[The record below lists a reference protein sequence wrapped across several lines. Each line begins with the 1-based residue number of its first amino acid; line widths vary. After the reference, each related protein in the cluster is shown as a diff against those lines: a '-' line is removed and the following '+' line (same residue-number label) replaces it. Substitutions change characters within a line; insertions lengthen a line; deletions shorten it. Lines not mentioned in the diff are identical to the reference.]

1 MRLAVS
7 SLHMDGGYK
16 LYLDFITNF
25 KTITLR

>member
-1 MRLAVS
+1 MGLDVS

-16 LYLDFITNF
+16 LYWDLITNF